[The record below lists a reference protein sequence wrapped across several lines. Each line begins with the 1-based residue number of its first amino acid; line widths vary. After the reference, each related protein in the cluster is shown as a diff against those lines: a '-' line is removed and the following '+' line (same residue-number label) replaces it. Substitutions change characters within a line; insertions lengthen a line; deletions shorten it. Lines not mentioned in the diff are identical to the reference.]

1 MTKGGLSPVL
11 VEHGGNKMD
20 GNIVATTPTAKKRG
34 FFSGSF
40 RRRRTSDI
48 KINDTI
54 IINENVVFNGNNK
67 NGVGA
72 TDGGKAT
79 ENGKS
84 AVVVEHQHAVNDK
97 KPPLQKKESALD
109 VKKTAPVAVQQ
120 QKAVESKQQQS
131 DKKKI
136 AVEDKK
142 NAAEDKKKSVTKRG
156 KTYCSGC
163 KKKCSGE
170 VLKIKGDKYF
180 HKDCFK
186 CKICCHSLVQGLFF
200 SEEGSWYCPDD
211 YQKLFGKKC
220 TVCNDYIK
228 DELVIVLERTY
239 HQQCFTCSHC
249 RQPCPKGDLVTYVG
263 NSILCSKCKEIPV
276 KRPASAQ
283 SKQNSTNET
292 DCAECGDDLR
302 NGQALYA
309 LDRQWH
315 IYCFKCHEC
324 SAVLH
329 GEYMG
334 RDGVPYCEK
343 DYQKLFGVKC
353 TYCSRFISGKVLQA
367 GDNHHFHP
375 TCARCAKCGDPFGD
389 GEEMYLQGGAIWHPR
404 CGPSPTENGTIING
418 GSSAMLNGHCNDPEE
433 YDRISCSAA
442 SETQFSL
449 RSRSRA
455 SSFNGSCYNGS
466 CNSMSRKHYY
476 RDIPGSPGLL
486 LREYKTSNVPISRIY
501 TYSYLTEEPTQGY
514 LKRPIDPYDKQPT
527 SPHFHR
533 PTSCGSV
540 RGSSKCS
547 TLRSA
552 GSRSGMKAL
561 VDSIRSETPRPK
573 SPHSMNNEEPIELA
587 HYPAAKPPA
596 PGEKPKI
603 ERDDFPA
610 PPCPYTDPEKRKTW
624 FENYKGISD
633 DEDEVDQKMSA
644 DKAIDPKLKKEE
656 EELSKLG
663 SGIGKVFLQEVRER
677 EKHQKWKVSHMDPRN
692 ASRCPSA
699 AREPTYRLRY
709 QSPINA
715 SPSRNLDHQRPWEE
729 EGYLDSSYRSS
740 VGQSTGAI
748 PSYNI
753 VSALRHVPKP
763 GYGLAPSRRSNTF
776 SSAYCVKNPS
786 DGFSINGLD
795 NKTLSTD
802 FNCARSDVSAGSIS
816 EVDQGNTC
824 SEIPASSTFT
834 GSLRYVTNIHRSLPN
849 MSSSHHSSEP
859 PKIYP
864 YHLLLITNYRLPS
877 DVDRCN
883 LDRHLSPTEFEAVF
897 QMSQAEFYQLP
908 KWRRNELKRR
918 ARLF

>member
-11 VEHGGNKMD
+11 VEHSGNKMD
-20 GNIVATTPTAKKRG
+20 GNVAATPTSKKRG

-67 NGVGA
+67 NGVSS
-72 TDGGKAT
+72 TDGGKT
-79 ENGKS
+79 VENGKS
-84 AVVVEHQHAVNDK
+84 VDVTEQQLAVNDK
-97 KPPLQKKESALD
+97 KPPLQKKEPVMD
-109 VKKTAPVAVQQ
+109 VKKTAPVAVHQ
-120 QKAVESKQQQS
+120 QKDIESKQLQA

-136 AVEDKK
+136 
-142 NAAEDKKKSVTKRG
+142 AAEDKKKAVTKRG

-180 HKDCFK
+180 HIDCFK
-186 CKICCHSLVQGLFF
+186 CKICSCSLVQGLFF

-239 HQQCFTCSHC
+239 HQQCFTCTHC

-276 KRPASAQ
+276 KRPVSAQ

-633 DEDEVDQKMSA
+633 DEDEVDQKMNA

-729 EGYLDSSYRSS
+729 EGGYLDTSYRSS

-802 FNCARSDVSAGSIS
+802 FNCARSDV
-816 EVDQGNTC
+816 
-824 SEIPASSTFT
+824 F
-834 GSLRYVTNIHRSLPN
+834 
-849 MSSSHHSSEP
+849 
-859 PKIYP
+859 
-864 YHLLLITNYRLPS
+864 
-877 DVDRCN
+877 
-883 LDRHLSPTEFEAVF
+883 
-897 QMSQAEFYQLP
+897 
-908 KWRRNELKRR
+908 
-918 ARLF
+918 

>member
-1 MTKGGLSPVL
+1 MTKGGSSPVI
-11 VEHGGNKMD
+11 VENGGKKTD
-20 GNIVATTPTAKKRG
+20 GNVATPVAKKRG
-34 FFSGSF
+34 FFSNSF
-40 RRRRTSDI
+40 RRRRSSDI

-67 NGVGA
+67 GGVKG
-72 TDGGKAT
+72 T
-79 ENGKS
+79 ENGKNVS
-84 AVVVEHQHAVNDK
+84 TNVATEHHVVNDK
-97 KPPLQKKESALD
+97 KPPLQQKQPDKKA
-109 VKKTAPVAVQQ
+109 VVATAAMAVQQ
-120 QKAVESKQQQS
+120 KTVDSEKEQQE
-131 DKKKI
+131 KKKTLTT
-136 AVEDKK
+136 
-142 NAAEDKKKSVTKRG
+142 EDKKKAVTKRG

-170 VLKIKGDKYF
+170 VLKIKGDKFF
-180 HKDCFK
+180 HIECFK
-186 CKICCHSLVQGLFF
+186 CTICSRSLVQGLFF

-228 DELVIVLERTY
+228 DELVIVLGQTY

-249 RQPCPKGDLVTYVG
+249 RQPCPKGDLVTCVG

-276 KRPASAQ
+276 KRPVSAQ
-283 SKQNSTNET
+283 SKQNSINDT

-404 CGPSPTENGTIING
+404 CGPSPNENGTIING
-418 GSSAMLNGHCNDPEE
+418 GSNAILNGHCNDPED

-466 CNSMSRKHYY
+466 CNSMSRKQYY

-486 LREYKTSNVPISRIY
+486 LREYKTPNVPISRIL

-552 GSRSGMKAL
+552 SSRSGMRAL

-633 DEDEVDQKMSA
+633 DEDEVDQKVNT
-644 DKAIDPKLKKEE
+644 DRAIDPKLKKEE
-656 EELSKLG
+656 EELSKMG

-677 EKHQKWKVSHMDPRN
+677 EKHQKWKVSHIDPRN

-748 PSYNI
+748 PSYNTYYHGQHGSAI
-753 VSALRHVPKP
+753 MTMGARKSCTLPVGFHGGPGNYIRVS
-763 GYGLAPSRRSNTF
+763 
-776 SSAYCVKNPS
+776 
-786 DGFSINGLD
+786 
-795 NKTLSTD
+795 
-802 FNCARSDVSAGSIS
+802 
-816 EVDQGNTC
+816 
-824 SEIPASSTFT
+824 
-834 GSLRYVTNIHRSLPN
+834 N
-849 MSSSHHSSEP
+849 M
-859 PKIYP
+859 
-864 YHLLLITNYRLPS
+864 
-877 DVDRCN
+877 
-883 LDRHLSPTEFEAVF
+883 
-897 QMSQAEFYQLP
+897 
-908 KWRRNELKRR
+908 
-918 ARLF
+918 

>member
-1 MTKGGLSPVL
+1 
-11 VEHGGNKMD
+11 
-20 GNIVATTPTAKKRG
+20 
-34 FFSGSF
+34 
-40 RRRRTSDI
+40 
-48 KINDTI
+48 
-54 IINENVVFNGNNK
+54 
-67 NGVGA
+67 
-72 TDGGKAT
+72 
-79 ENGKS
+79 
-84 AVVVEHQHAVNDK
+84 
-97 KPPLQKKESALD
+97 
-109 VKKTAPVAVQQ
+109 
-120 QKAVESKQQQS
+120 
-131 DKKKI
+131 
-136 AVEDKK
+136 
-142 NAAEDKKKSVTKRG
+142 
-156 KTYCSGC
+156 
-163 KKKCSGE
+163 
-170 VLKIKGDKYF
+170 
-180 HKDCFK
+180 
-186 CKICCHSLVQGLFF
+186 
-200 SEEGSWYCPDD
+200 
-211 YQKLFGKKC
+211 
-220 TVCNDYIK
+220 
-228 DELVIVLERTY
+228 
-239 HQQCFTCSHC
+239 
-249 RQPCPKGDLVTYVG
+249 
-263 NSILCSKCKEIPV
+263 
-276 KRPASAQ
+276 
-283 SKQNSTNET
+283 
-292 DCAECGDDLR
+292 
-302 NGQALYA
+302 
-309 LDRQWH
+309 
-315 IYCFKCHEC
+315 
-324 SAVLH
+324 
-329 GEYMG
+329 
-334 RDGVPYCEK
+334 
-343 DYQKLFGVKC
+343 
-353 TYCSRFISGKVLQA
+353 
-367 GDNHHFHP
+367 
-375 TCARCAKCGDPFGD
+375 
-389 GEEMYLQGGAIWHPR
+389 
-404 CGPSPTENGTIING
+404 
-418 GSSAMLNGHCNDPEE
+418 
-433 YDRISCSAA
+433 
-442 SETQFSL
+442 
-449 RSRSRA
+449 
-455 SSFNGSCYNGS
+455 
-466 CNSMSRKHYY
+466 MSRKHYY

-633 DEDEVDQKMSA
+633 DEDEVDQKMNA

-729 EGYLDSSYRSS
+729 EGGYLDTSYRSS

-748 PSYNI
+748 PSYNTYYQGQHG
-753 VSALRHVPKP
+753 SAIMMRGARKSCTLPAGFHGGP
-763 GYGLAPSRRSNTF
+763 GNYIR
-776 SSAYCVKNPS
+776 

>member
-11 VEHGGNKMD
+11 VEHSGNKMD
-20 GNIVATTPTAKKRG
+20 GNVAATPPSKKRG

-40 RRRRTSDI
+40 RRRKTSDI

-67 NGVGA
+67 NGVSS
-72 TDGGKAT
+72 TDGGKAA
-79 ENGKS
+79 ENGKN
-84 AVVVEHQHAVNDK
+84 VDVVEQKLAVNDK
-97 KPPLQKKESALD
+97 KPPLQKKEPVVD
-109 VKKTAPVAVQQ
+109 VKKTAPVAVHQ
-120 QKAVESKQQQS
+120 QKDIESKQLQA

-136 AVEDKK
+136 T
-142 NAAEDKKKSVTKRG
+142 AEDKKKAVTKRG

-180 HKDCFK
+180 HIDCFK
-186 CKICCHSLVQGLFF
+186 CKVCNCSLVQGLFF

-239 HQQCFTCSHC
+239 HQQCFTCTHC

-276 KRPASAQ
+276 KRPVSAQ

-633 DEDEVDQKMSA
+633 DEDEVDHKMNV

-729 EGYLDSSYRSS
+729 EGGYLDSSYRSS

-753 VSALRHVPKP
+753 
-763 GYGLAPSRRSNTF
+763 
-776 SSAYCVKNPS
+776 
-786 DGFSINGLD
+786 
-795 NKTLSTD
+795 
-802 FNCARSDVSAGSIS
+802 SAGSIS

>member
-11 VEHGGNKMD
+11 VEHSGNKMD
-20 GNIVATTPTAKKRG
+20 GNVAATPPSKKRG

-40 RRRRTSDI
+40 RRRKTSDI

-67 NGVGA
+67 NGVSS
-72 TDGGKAT
+72 TDGGKAA
-79 ENGKS
+79 ENGKN
-84 AVVVEHQHAVNDK
+84 VDVVEQKLAVNDK
-97 KPPLQKKESALD
+97 KPPLQKKEPVVD
-109 VKKTAPVAVQQ
+109 VKKTAPVAVHQ
-120 QKAVESKQQQS
+120 QKDIESKQLQA

-136 AVEDKK
+136 T
-142 NAAEDKKKSVTKRG
+142 AEDKKKAVTKRG

-180 HKDCFK
+180 HIDCFK
-186 CKICCHSLVQGLFF
+186 CKVCNCSLVQGLFF

-239 HQQCFTCSHC
+239 HQQCFTCTHC

-276 KRPASAQ
+276 KRPVSAQ

-442 SETQFSL
+442 SETQ
-449 RSRSRA
+449 
-455 SSFNGSCYNGS
+455 
-466 CNSMSRKHYY
+466 HYY

-633 DEDEVDQKMSA
+633 DEDEVDHKMNV

-729 EGYLDSSYRSS
+729 EGGYLDSSYRSS

>member
-20 GNIVATTPTAKKRG
+20 GNVTATPTSKKRG

-67 NGVGA
+67 NGVNS
-72 TDGGKAT
+72 TDGGKSV

-84 AVVVEHQHAVNDK
+84 VDIAEQQLAVNDK
-97 KPPLQKKESALD
+97 KPPLQKKEPMD
-109 VKKTAPVAVQQ
+109 IKKIAPMANQ
-120 QKAVESKQQQS
+120 QKDIESKQVQA

-136 AVEDKK
+136 E
-142 NAAEDKKKSVTKRG
+142 AEDKKKAVTKRG

-180 HKDCFK
+180 HIDCFK
-186 CKICCHSLVQGLFF
+186 CKICSCSLVQGLFF

-239 HQQCFTCSHC
+239 HQQCFTCTHC

-276 KRPASAQ
+276 KRPISAQ
-283 SKQNSTNET
+283 SKQNSTNEN

-486 LREYKTSNVPISRIY
+486 LREYKTPNVPISRIY

-633 DEDEVDQKMSA
+633 DEDEVDQKMNA
-644 DKAIDPKLKKEE
+644 NKAIDPKLKKEE

-729 EGYLDSSYRSS
+729 EGGYLDSSYRSS

-748 PSYNI
+748 PNYNI

-802 FNCARSDVSAGSIS
+802 FNCARSDV
-816 EVDQGNTC
+816 
-824 SEIPASSTFT
+824 F
-834 GSLRYVTNIHRSLPN
+834 
-849 MSSSHHSSEP
+849 
-859 PKIYP
+859 
-864 YHLLLITNYRLPS
+864 
-877 DVDRCN
+877 
-883 LDRHLSPTEFEAVF
+883 
-897 QMSQAEFYQLP
+897 
-908 KWRRNELKRR
+908 
-918 ARLF
+918 

>member
-1 MTKGGLSPVL
+1 MTKGGSSPVL
-11 VEHGGNKMD
+11 VENGNKSSEP
-20 GNIVATTPTAKKRG
+20 IKKRGG

-40 RRRRTSDI
+40 RRRRNPDP
-48 KINDTI
+48 KITDTI
-54 IINENVVFNGNNK
+54 IINENVSYNGNNNNK
-67 NGVGA
+67 NNIKGV
-72 TDGGKAT
+72 T
-79 ENGKS
+79 S
-84 AVVVEHQHAVNDK
+84 PVVNVQPHQVVDNK
-97 KPPLQKKESALD
+97 KPPLQQKQPSTVIASD
-109 VKKTAPVAVQQ
+109 KKTSY
-120 QKAVESKQQQS
+120 QKKDELKKQQQAALAAAAVEAN
-131 DKKKI
+131 KKKAEQKKTDDPKK
-136 AVEDKK
+136 AV
-142 NAAEDKKKSVTKRG
+142 KRG

-180 HKDCFK
+180 HIECFK
-186 CKICCHSLVQGLFF
+186 CTVCNRSLVQGLFF
-200 SEEGSWYCPDD
+200 SEDGSWYCPDD

-228 DELVIVLERTY
+228 DELVIVLGQTY

-263 NSILCSKCKEIPV
+263 KSILCSKCKEIPV
-276 KRPASAQ
+276 KRPGSAQ
-283 SKQNSTNET
+283 SRQTTNNET
-292 DCAECGDDLR
+292 DCAECGEDLK

-309 LDRQWH
+309 LDKQWH
-315 IYCFKCHEC
+315 IYCFKCHAC
-324 SAVLH
+324 STVLH

-404 CGPSPTENGTIING
+404 CGPGPTENGTIING
-418 GSSAMLNGHCNDPEE
+418 GSNTMLNGHCNDPEE
-433 YDRISCSAA
+433 FDRISCSAA

-466 CNSMSRKHYY
+466 CSSSMNRKHYY

-486 LREYKTSNVPISRIY
+486 LREYKTPAVPISRIY

-514 LKRPIDPYDKQPT
+514 LKRPIDPYDKHPT

-552 GSRSGMKAL
+552 GSRTGMRAL
-561 VDSIRSETPRPK
+561 IDSIRSETPRPK

-610 PPCPYTDPEKRKTW
+610 PPCPYTDPEKRKIW
-624 FENYKGISD
+624 FDSYKGISD
-633 DEDEVDQKMSA
+633 DEDEVDNIKK
-644 DKAIDPKLKKEE
+644 DRPVDPKLKKEE
-656 EELSKLG
+656 EELRKMG

-677 EKHQKWKVSHMDPRN
+677 EKHQKWKVAHIDPRN

-729 EGYLDSSYRSS
+729 DGYLDSSYRSS

-776 SSAYCVKNPS
+776 SSAYCIKNPL
-786 DGFSINGLD
+786 DGYSINGLD

-802 FNCARSDVSAGSIS
+802 FNCARSEVSAGSIS
-816 EVDQGNTC
+816 EVDQGNMC
-824 SEIPASSTFT
+824 SEIPASSTYT
-834 GSLRYVTNIHRSLPN
+834 GSLRYATNIHRSLPN

-883 LDRHLSPTEFEAVF
+883 LERHLSPAEFEAVF
-897 QMSQAEFYQLP
+897 QMSPSEFYRFPQ
-908 KWRRNELKRR
+908 WRRNELKRR

>member
-1 MTKGGLSPVL
+1 METK
-11 VEHGGNKMD
+11 
-20 GNIVATTPTAKKRG
+20 
-34 FFSGSF
+34 
-40 RRRRTSDI
+40 
-48 KINDTI
+48 
-54 IINENVVFNGNNK
+54 
-67 NGVGA
+67 
-72 TDGGKAT
+72 
-79 ENGKS
+79 
-84 AVVVEHQHAVNDK
+84 DK
-97 KPPLQKKESALD
+97 
-109 VKKTAPVAVQQ
+109 
-120 QKAVESKQQQS
+120 
-131 DKKKI
+131 
-136 AVEDKK
+136 
-142 NAAEDKKKSVTKRG
+142 G

-186 CKICCHSLVQGLFF
+186 CKICSHSLVQGLFF

-442 SETQFSL
+442 SETQ
-449 RSRSRA
+449 
-455 SSFNGSCYNGS
+455 
-466 CNSMSRKHYY
+466 HYY

-486 LREYKTSNVPISRIY
+486 LREYKPSNVPISRIY
-501 TYSYLTEEPTQGY
+501 TYSYLTEQPTQGY

-624 FENYKGISD
+624 FESYKGISD
-633 DEDEVDQKMSA
+633 DEDEVDQKTNA
-644 DKAIDPKLKKEE
+644 DKTIDHKLKKEE
-656 EELSKLG
+656 VELSKLG

-677 EKHQKWKVSHMDPRN
+677 EKHQKWKVSHIDPRN

-729 EGYLDSSYRSS
+729 EGGYLDSSYRSS

-753 VSALRHVPKP
+753 
-763 GYGLAPSRRSNTF
+763 
-776 SSAYCVKNPS
+776 
-786 DGFSINGLD
+786 
-795 NKTLSTD
+795 
-802 FNCARSDVSAGSIS
+802 SAGSIS

-883 LDRHLSPTEFEAVF
+883 LDRHLSPSEFEAVF

-918 ARLF
+918 VRLF

>member
-1 MTKGGLSPVL
+1 MTKGGSSPVL
-11 VEHGGNKMD
+11 VDNGSNKPSEP
-20 GNIVATTPTAKKRG
+20 VKKRGG

-40 RRRRTSDI
+40 RRRRNSDV
-48 KINDTI
+48 KITDTI
-54 IINENVVFNGNNK
+54 IINENVAFNGNNNNNAK
-67 NGVGA
+67 NVKGVV
-72 TDGGKAT
+72 TPVVDGPQQ
-79 ENGKS
+79 
-84 AVVVEHQHAVNDK
+84 VVDNK
-97 KPPLQKKESALD
+97 KPPLQQKQPQASLTTAATDKKAATL
-109 VKKTAPVAVQQ
+109 
-120 QKAVESKQQQS
+120 QKNEIKKQQQQVAAEEKKKADQKKTD
-131 DKKKI
+131 DKKK
-136 AVEDKK
+136 AV
-142 NAAEDKKKSVTKRG
+142 KRG

-180 HKDCFK
+180 HIECFK
-186 CKICCHSLVQGLFF
+186 CTLCHRSLVQGLYF
-200 SEEGSWYCPDD
+200 SEDGSWYCPED

-228 DELVIVLERTY
+228 DELVIVLGQTY

-263 NSILCSKCKEIPV
+263 KSILCSKCKEIPV

-283 SKQNSTNET
+283 SRHTNNES
-292 DCAECGDDLR
+292 DCAECGEDLK

-309 LDRQWH
+309 LDKQWH
-315 IYCFKCHEC
+315 IYCFKCHAC

-334 RDGVPYCEK
+334 SVVNSKTYHQFFRDGVPYCEK

-353 TYCSRFISGKVLQA
+353 TYCTRFISGKVLQA
-367 GDNHHFHP
+367 GENHHFHP

-418 GSSAMLNGHCNDPEE
+418 GSNAMLNGHCNDPEE
-433 YDRISCSAA
+433 FDRISCSAA

-466 CNSMSRKHYY
+466 CNSMNRKHYY

-486 LREYKTSNVPISRIY
+486 LREYKTPTAPISRIY

-514 LKRPIDPYDKQPT
+514 LKKPIDPYDKQPT

-552 GSRSGMKAL
+552 GSRSGMRAL

-610 PPCPYTDPEKRKTW
+610 PPCPFTDPEKRKIW
-624 FENYKGISD
+624 FDNYKGISD
-633 DEDEVDQKMSA
+633 DEDEVDNKVK

-656 EELSKLG
+656 EELRKMG
-663 SGIGKVFLQEVRER
+663 SGIGKVFLQGVQER
-677 EKHQKWKVSHMDPRN
+677 EKHQKWKVAHIDPRN

-699 AREPTYRLRY
+699 AREPIYRLRY

-729 EGYLDSSYRSS
+729 DGYLDSSYRSS

-776 SSAYCVKNPS
+776 SSAYYIKNPS
-786 DGFSINGLD
+786 DGYSINGLD

-824 SEIPASSTFT
+824 SEIPASSTYT
-834 GSLRYVTNIHRSLPN
+834 GSLHYATNIHRSLPN
-849 MSSSHHSSEP
+849 MSSSHHNSEP

-883 LDRHLSPTEFEAVF
+883 LERHMSPAEFEAVF
-897 QMSQAEFYQLP
+897 QMSPAEFYQLP